1 MDTSEKYMIPAD
13 VKNRIPEHFYYAFG
27 GELVSVFGR
36 DALIPDEDGLCPL
49 DFCTGTSGYVAALK
63 ATCQKLD
70 MGWLLDYWN
79 ELPYYQS
86 DVFDGEIAAEVT
98 KRFADQDGA
107 GNNINPYY
115 LYLVSLE
122 APSPSQSK

>member
-1 MDTSEKYMIPAD
+1 MDTFEKYVIPAD
-13 VKNRIPEHFYYAFG
+13 IKNRIPEHFYYALG
-27 GELVSVFGR
+27 GEFVSVFGR
-36 DALIPDEDGLCPL
+36 DALIPDEDGLSPL
-49 DFCTGTSGYVAALK
+49 DFCTGTAGYVAALK

-86 DVFDGEIAAEVT
+86 DVFDGEIADEVT
-98 KRFADQDGA
+98 ERFADQDGA

-122 APSPSQSK
+122 APSPSQS